1 VGGHIEVENATPV
14 VGQHQKYVKDL
25 EMDSGHREEIDGD
38 QRLGVIL
45 QKCAP
50 GLRRR
55 FAAAHHVFADAA
67 LPDVDAEFEQ
77 FPVDAGCTPT
87 GILPAHVANQIS
99 DFARNERSS
108 GLAAPHL
115 PGPEQ
120 PKAIAMPS
128 NDRFWLD
135 DG

>member
-1 VGGHIEVENATPV
+1 M
-14 VGQHQKYVKDL
+14 Y
-25 EMDSGHREEIDGD
+25 
-38 QRLGVIL
+38 
-45 QKCAP
+45 
-50 GLRRR
+50 
-55 FAAAHHVFADAA
+55 FADAA

-77 FPVDAGCTPT
+77 FPVDAGCTPS
-87 GILPAHVANQIS
+87 GVLPAHLANQIS

-115 PGPEQ
+115 LGPEQ
-120 PKAIAMPS
+120 PKASAMPS